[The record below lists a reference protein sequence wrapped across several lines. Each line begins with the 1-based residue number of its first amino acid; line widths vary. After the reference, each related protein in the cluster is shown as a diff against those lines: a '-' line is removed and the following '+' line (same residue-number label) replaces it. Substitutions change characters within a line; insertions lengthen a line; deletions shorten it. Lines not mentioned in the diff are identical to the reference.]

1 MNQNETERGF
11 TSWVQAL
18 RDKLL
23 NEDQLAVLQEMVDQ
37 GLLRADAREAHPERH
52 VVTRAVGAEAQVDVD
67 TLTLPLVAGD
77 RLVLCSDGLT
87 TALHD
92 ADIARLAGAA
102 PTPDALCRALV
113 TQTLMAGAPD
123 NVSVVCIFALGSRR

>member
-1 MNQNETERGF
+1 MHLRHQTLGIEAADGDKRFGRALLATAERP
-11 TSWVQAL
+11 QAL
-18 RDKLL
+18 
-23 NEDQLAVLQEMVDQ
+23 
-37 GLLRADAREAHPERH
+37 
-52 VVTRAVGAEAQVDVD
+52 GAEAQVDVD

-123 NVSVVCIFALGSRR
+123 NVSVVCIFALGPRR

>member
-1 MNQNETERGF
+1 MAKAETVKEGLN
-11 TSWVQAL
+11 AL
-18 RDKLL
+18 RNNQIDKKS
-23 NEDQLAVLQEMVDQ
+23 DS
-37 GLLRADAREAHPERH
+37 GHRH
-52 VVTRAVGAEAQVDVD
+52 EISDV
-67 TLTLPLVAGD
+67 
-77 RLVLCSDGLT
+77 DGLT